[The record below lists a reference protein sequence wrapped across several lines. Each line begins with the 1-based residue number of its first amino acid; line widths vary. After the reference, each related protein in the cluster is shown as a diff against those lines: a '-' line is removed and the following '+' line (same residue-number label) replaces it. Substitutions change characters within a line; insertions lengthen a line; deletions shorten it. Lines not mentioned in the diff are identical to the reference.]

1 MARSYVD
8 SILDAAAMA
17 SRQDTLGDLLNQLP
31 GLLVEQQR
39 YRDQQQKEAERYNDQ
54 VTFRNQQYQDNL
66 DRQKRADEMSLLGL
80 VGDMSPDMATTYL
93 DSVDVESEFGIKTK
107 EALKNSNKVRVNN
120 IRSITTELNNL
131 YNVDVSK
138 MSQKEIM
145 EMKQSVQS
153 KIYSDPYT
161 TKQYG
166 SQLSQI
172 DVILEEKFNND
183 FIRTFVDDNKEE
195 LGLTDKQ
202 IQSIKGAKNSVT
214 AFNIIEKHMDDTD
227 FSEEDFIK
235 ISNAYTNSYNARKDV
250 AGVVQE
256 TDFDK
261 NMKAVLEKG
270 SAKLAKKA
278 GVDVSFTIPEGSFE
292 LPQEQL
298 ASLSPGQ
305 KIMEDNG
312 VRLNVTYSTDGNRA
326 YVTPLKEDEVVD
338 SEQDSGG
345 FFGFKFRSPKSMPDS
360 QIKTQLNII
369 NNQNISAS
377 SPSYKRAYNM
387 LQQAGRLPDNARQ
400 PE

>member
-8 SILDAAAMA
+8 KILDAASMA
-17 SRQDTLGDLLNQLP
+17 SRQDTLGDMLNQLP
-31 GLLVEQQR
+31 SLLIEQER
-39 YRDQQQKEAERYNDQ
+39 YKDQQQKEAERYNDQ
-54 VTFRNQQYQDNL
+54 VTFRNQQYQDNK
-66 DRQKRADEMSLLGL
+66 DKQKRADEMSLLGL
-80 VGDMSPDMATTYL
+80 VGDMSPDMATTFL
-93 DSVDVESEFGIKTK
+93 NGVDVESEFAIKTK

-120 IRSITTELNNL
+120 MSSITTELNNL

-138 MSQKEIM
+138 ISQKDIM
-145 EMKQSVQS
+145 EMKQSVRS

-166 SQLSQI
+166 SQLSEI
-172 DVILEEKFNND
+172 DTVLEEKFNND
-183 FIRTFVDDNKEE
+183 FIRTFVNDNKEE
-195 LGLTDKQ
+195 LGLTNKQ
-202 IQSIKGAKNSVT
+202 VQSIKGAKNSTT
-214 AFNIIEKHMDDTD
+214 AFNIIEKHMDDKD

-235 ISNAYTNSYNARKDV
+235 ISNAYTNSYNARKDA
-250 AGVVQE
+250 AGLVQE
-256 TDFDK
+256 TDFDR
-261 NMKAVLEKG
+261 NMQAVLEKG

-312 VRLNVTYSTDGNRA
+312 VRLNVTYSADGSRA

-345 FFGFKFRSPKSMPDS
+345 FFGFSFKDSKGMPES
-360 QIKTQLNII
+360 QRRTNLNVI
-369 NNQNISAS
+369 NNQEISPS
-377 SPSYKRAYNM
+377 SPSYKRAYNR
-387 LQQAGRLPDNARQ
+387 LQQAGLLPDNARN

>member
-1 MARSYVD
+1 MAISYVD

>member
-1 MARSYVD
+1 MARQEEMLLNAAAKAASQETIGSFLNSLPNYLLQQQQYND
-8 SILDAAAMA
+8 SIEREDK
-17 SRQDTLGDLLNQLP
+17 
-31 GLLVEQQR
+31 R
-39 YRDQQQKEAERYNDQ
+39 YADSLA
-54 VTFRNQQYQDNL
+54 FRNTQYQDNL

-80 VGDMSPDMATTYL
+80 VGDMSPDMATTFL
-93 DSVDVESEFGIKTK
+93 DGVDVESEFGIKTK

-256 TDFDK
+256 TDFDR

-312 VRLNVTYSTDGNRA
+312 VRLNVTYSADGSRA
-326 YVTPLKEDEVVD
+326 YVTPLKEDEAVD
-338 SEQDSGG
+338 NEQDSGG
-345 FFGFKFRSPKSMPDS
+345 FFGFKFKNAKSMPDS
-360 QIKTQLNII
+360 QVRTQLNII
-369 NNQNISAS
+369 NNQNISPS
-377 SPSYKRAYNM
+377 SSSYKRAYNM